1 MDLWLQP
8 VRDAAQER
16 TIALLTA
23 DGPGK
28 RLVGSGGDEAAAA
41 GAAAGASDA
50 ERKRLVRAAGNRK
63 ADWAAVTRVEYEEAE
78 AEEGERWE
86 REVIMVRH
94 VTRTACLTRAAP
106 QLTPLTPLLPLQVR
120 GEAALAIEEE
130 RKIDDGAAD
139 EEEGNQ
145 VSLARDD
152 EIEWPDEETEERLR
166 EHDELWTLDAHER
179 EQLCRLWMHSK
190 FEGVYVELSG
200 LCEKYEAAC
209 REKARLPRS
218 SSLRVTAAATTHL
231 TTHPRTPP
239 LCRRASTRSSSSPRS
254 RRRR

>member
-1 MDLWLQP
+1 MDRWLQP

-41 GAAAGASDA
+41 AGAAAGASEA

-86 REVIMVRH
+86 REVIMVRWDASR
-94 VTRTACLTRAAP
+94 TRRLTRAAP
-106 QLTPLTPLLPLQVR
+106 QLTPLLPLQVR

-209 REKARLPRS
+209 REKARR
-218 SSLRVTAAATTHL
+218 
-231 TTHPRTPP
+231 
-239 LCRRASTRSSSSPRS
+239 
-254 RRRR
+254 